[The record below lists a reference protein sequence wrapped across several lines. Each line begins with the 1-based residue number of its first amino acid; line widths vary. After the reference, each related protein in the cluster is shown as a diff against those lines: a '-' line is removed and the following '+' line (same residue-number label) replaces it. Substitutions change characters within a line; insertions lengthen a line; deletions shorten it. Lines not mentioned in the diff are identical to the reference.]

1 MPAPIVLVAT
11 DLTARSDRPLDR
23 AAILADQLG
32 ASVTVAHVIEGPG
45 FDREQ
50 DEAITRAIRTSL
62 PSALADATV
71 VSDHG
76 PAPKILSRLAA
87 AENAAL
93 IVTGAGRYNGLS
105 DFFLGT
111 AVDHLVRNTE
121 QPVLV
126 VKRRATGPYRS
137 ILLATDYSDGALQA
151 FQSALDLFP
160 DATFEVVNAYRV
172 PFETRAPSP
181 DTAEAARDEA
191 EAEMSA
197 FIARAAPLR
206 SDAVRTHVLKGDV
219 ETVVEQCVARTTPD
233 LVVIG
238 SHGHSGWVQAT
249 LGGQASTLLKRLP
262 SDVLVVR
269 QTKAGADSASN

>member
-1 MPAPIVLVAT
+1 MPAPTVLVAT

-23 AAILADQLG
+23 AALLADQIG
-32 ASVTVAHVIEGPG
+32 AGVTVAHVIEGPG

-50 DEAITRAIRTSL
+50 DEEILRAVRASL
-62 PSALADATV
+62 PPALTKAAV

-76 PAPKILSRLAA
+76 AAPKVLAEFA
-87 AENAAL
+87 QNEKADV
-93 IVTGAGRYNGLS
+93 IVTGTGRYNGLS

-111 AVDHLVRNTE
+111 AVDHLVRHAD

-126 VKRRATGPYRS
+126 VKRRATAPYRS

-151 FQSALDLFP
+151 FQTALRLFP
-160 DATFEVVNAYRV
+160 EANFEVVNAYSV
-172 PFETRAPSP
+172 PFEARTPSA
-181 DTAEAARDEA
+181 DIAEAAREEA
-191 EAEMSA
+191 EAEMAA
-197 FIARAAPLR
+197 FVARAAPPR
-206 SDAVRTHVLKGDV
+206 PGAVRTLVLKGDV
-219 ETVVEQCVARTTPD
+219 ETVVEQRVVKDAPD

-238 SHGHSGWVQAT
+238 SHGRSGWVQAT

-269 QTKAGADSASN
+269 QARA